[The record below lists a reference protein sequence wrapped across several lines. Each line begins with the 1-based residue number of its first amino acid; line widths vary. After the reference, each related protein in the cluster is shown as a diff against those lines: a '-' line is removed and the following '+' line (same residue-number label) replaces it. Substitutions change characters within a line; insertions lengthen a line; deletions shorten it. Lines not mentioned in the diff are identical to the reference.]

1 MSYRQMDFRLG
12 KNHMGHKV
20 PGQQGTDDQIPSRPG
35 TNCLIAGKLFDVQ
48 ANEPKEQG
56 QKDQGQ
62 SRVVSHG
69 GDEEN
74 EGEKGPYQQESP
86 QIGTGEFQDRIGLIE
101 LCIGAKNE
109 VQTKRNPEGTVP
121 GKCTEAEIVS
131 CLEFQQACHQLS

>member
-1 MSYRQMDFRLG
+1 MPYGQMDFSLS
-12 KNHMGHKV
+12 KNHMGHEV

-35 TNCLIAGKLFDVQ
+35 TNCCIAGKLFDVQ

-56 QKDQGQ
+56 QEDQGQ
-62 SRVVSHG
+62 NRVVSHG

-74 EGEKGPYQQESP
+74 EGEKGPYEQEGP
-86 QIGTGEFQDRIGLIE
+86 QIGTGELQDRIGLIE
-101 LCIGAKNE
+101 LRIGAENQIQAE
-109 VQTKRNPEGTVP
+109 GNPEGTVT